1 MRTCPVDGKPLS
13 GRVDQ
18 RYCSERCSKKAR
30 RAQAKPQAV
39 VALRTPDESRTDLP
53 SLAASVLDEL
63 RRAGAESSGLGVSA
77 LLLATQIDSR
87 QESGSSLAALNRELR
102 ATLADATRGQVKS
115 GLASM
120 RDELA
125 ERRKHA

>member
-1 MRTCPVDGKPLS
+1 MRACPVDGKPLT

-18 RYCSERCSKKAR
+18 RYCSEKCSKRAR
-30 RAQAKPQAV
+30 RAQAV
-39 VALRTPDESRTDLP
+39 VPIRTSDEPRTDLP
-53 SLAASVLDEL
+53 SLVDSVREEL
-63 RRAGAESSGLGVSA
+63 RRADAESSGLGVSA
-77 LLLATQIDSR
+77 LLLAAQIDTR
-87 QESGSSLAALNRELR
+87 QESGSSLAALIRDLR

-125 ERRKHA
+125 ERRARA

>member
-1 MRTCPVDGKPLS
+1 MRTCPVDGTPLN
-13 GRVDQ
+13 GRADQ

-30 RAQAKPQAV
+30 RGQSV
-39 VALRTPDESRTDLP
+39 VPMRRTDEARTEADLP
-53 SLAASVLDEL
+53 SLAESVREEL

-77 LLLATQIDSR
+77 LLLAAQIDSR

-102 ATLADATRGQVKS
+102 ATLAEATRGQVKS
-115 GLASM
+115 GLASL

-125 ERRKHA
+125 ERRRGA